1 MSTITTINARCTFSF
16 PCWMAL
22 LIEAVEGKETL
33 SNCWLTEWLFML
45 FAKINIAAQLTY
57 IDSTARYWMDGW
69 IPGVFSF
76 WKRNTADGWTAFL
89 PSTQLDIRVRERMAG
104 WKLLCLHLVSSAS
117 SSSFIYRST
126 HYGFLIRWLSVDRR
140 SKMGRR
146 GSESKSHTR
155 RGMGKEKVLGLCMSC
170 FMRNLFS
177 FCLWY
182 STESP
187 VVFLVRWGCC
197 CCCCEDDDGKSWPQA
212 SPHSKR
218 QRKKLTILPRR
229 LRRRCAEEEQQ

>member
-1 MSTITTINARCTFSF
+1 MHFQFSLLDGVVDWGSRREGDIIELLTDWMTVYVVCKDQHCSTTYLYWLNRSLLDG
-16 PCWMAL
+16 WM
-22 LIEAVEGKETL
+22 E
-33 SNCWLTEWLFML
+33 
-45 FAKINIAAQLTY
+45 
-57 IDSTARYWMDGW
+57 GW

-146 GSESKSHTR
+146 GGESKSHTR

-170 FMRNLFS
+170 FMRNLFL

-187 VVFLVRWGCC
+187 VVFLVRWGCW
-197 CCCCEDDDGKSWPQA
+197 CCCEDDGKSWPQA